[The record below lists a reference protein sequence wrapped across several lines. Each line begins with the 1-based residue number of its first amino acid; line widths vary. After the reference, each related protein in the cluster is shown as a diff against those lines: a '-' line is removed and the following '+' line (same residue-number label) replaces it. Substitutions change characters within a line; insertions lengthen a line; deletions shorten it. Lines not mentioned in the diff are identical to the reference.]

1 MRSHKLRAAAGNSSG
16 SAATDLASFFG
27 VTPSA
32 STTVRFE
39 NLDSRFD
46 CTDTRVPDWSYFP
59 EQTIS
64 GGDSPEGR
72 SITMVGIT
80 DTDSLG
86 MWAKG
91 NTNGY
96 SYGTNGYPTNTY
108 ICDSSSYNSAYGNF
122 IALGN
127 ASISNDT
134 GTTGLY
140 TSRSIVHTHSSGSN
154 YSQPYIDIVFSSGL
168 GTAKGFVIQAYAPTY
183 HPLLSSYTTN
193 LWATQHNPLCR
204 MTCNGVSAT
213 FAPKGYYA
221 SDSNTRVGTVWTV
234 FAGYNLV
241 NNPTTNAGHVAYPT
255 QYDLTNTTDI
265 DTYFVGLSSGTTT
278 LPSSYFVY

>member
-1 MRSHKLRAAAGNSSG
+1 MRSHRLRAAAGGG
-16 SAATDLASFFG
+16 SAVTDLASFFG

-39 NLDSRFD
+39 HLDSRFD
-46 CTDTRVPDWSYFP
+46 CIDTRVPDWSYFP
-59 EQTIS
+59 EQTIT

-108 ICDSSSYNSAYGNF
+108 ICDSSSYNTAYGNF
-122 IALGN
+122 SALGN

-140 TSRSIVHTHSSGSN
+140 TTRSIVHTHSMGSL
-154 YSQPYIDIVFSSGL
+154 YTQPWIDIVFSSGL
-168 GTAKGFVIQAYAPTY
+168 GTAKGFVIQAYAPTF
-183 HPLLSSYTTN
+183 HFFFSSLTTN

-213 FAPKGYYA
+213 FAPKGYYG
-221 SDSNTRVGTVWTV
+221 SDSNTQVGTVTGN
-234 FAGYNLV
+234 FFGYDLV
-241 NNPTTNAGHVAYPT
+241 TGSTTNAGHVAYPT

-265 DTYFVGLSSGTTT
+265 DTYFSSFSTGTTT